1 MRYEVK
7 MPRLGETVDEVV
19 LLEWMV
25 EVGDEVDKDTELA
38 LVETDKVETEVPSPV
53 AGTVTEIMVGEDAE
67 VVTGEAIC
75 AIETSRMAG

>member
-1 MRYEVK
+1 MRVEVK

-25 EVGDEVDKDTELA
+25 EVGDRVEEDTELA

-53 AGTVTEIMVGEDAE
+53 AGTVAEILVEEDAE
-67 VVTGEAIC
+67 VVTGEVIC
-75 AIETSRMAG
+75 VIEN

>member
-1 MRYEVK
+1 MRIEVK

-25 EVGDEVDKDTELA
+25 EVGDEVDQDTELA

-53 AGTVTEIMVGEDAE
+53 AGTITEILIEEDAE
-67 VVTGEAIC
+67 VVTGEVIC
-75 AIETSRMAG
+75 VIET

>member
-1 MRYEVK
+1 MRFEVK

-25 EVGDEVDKDTELA
+25 QVGDEVEENTELA

-53 AGTVTEIMVGEDAE
+53 AGTVIDILVEEDAE
-67 VVTGEAIC
+67 VVTGEVIC
-75 AIETSRMAG
+75 VIET

>member
-1 MRYEVK
+1 MRFEVK

-25 EVGDEVDKDTELA
+25 EVGDEVEEDTELA

-53 AGTVTEIMVGEDAE
+53 AGTVIDILIEEDAE
-67 VVTGEAIC
+67 VVTGEVIC
-75 AIETSRMAG
+75 VIET

>member
-1 MRYEVK
+1 MGFEVK

-25 EVGDEVDKDTELA
+25 EVGDEVDEDTELA

-53 AGTVTEIMVGEDAE
+53 AGTVTEILVAEDAE
-67 VVTGEAIC
+67 VVTGEVIC
-75 AIETSRMAG
+75 VIET

>member
-1 MRYEVK
+1 MRFEVK

-25 EVGDEVDKDTELA
+25 EVGDEVDEDTELA

-53 AGTVTEIMVGEDAE
+53 AATVIEILIEEDAE
-67 VVTGEAIC
+67 VVTGEVIC
-75 AIETSRMAG
+75 VIET